1 MYFSFLNGIRIMKNI
16 QIIEKSSG
24 HKIAEYPFL
33 LEFYEDQSEQDFID
47 DAWELAMEEGLVDE
61 SCRENYDL
69 EIIGDITPD
78 QQSEFL

>member
-1 MYFSFLNGIRIMKNI
+1 
-16 QIIEKSSG
+16 
-24 HKIAEYPFL
+24 
-33 LEFYEDQSEQDFID
+33 
-47 DAWELAMEEGLVDE
+47 MEEGLVDE